1 MQYVGMDV
9 HWRRTT
15 ICILDENG
23 KRVKLF
29 EVRGA
34 WEKVLGELVRIRGAW
49 QVCFEASCG
58 YGWLYERLKK
68 MAQKVVSRFCE
79 RCGGEA
85 SAVAKKSN
93 HFLHLILTC
102 LTMGAWVF
110 VWMALLGLDKALD
123 APRCTECG
131 LIASKSI
138 A

>member
-1 MQYVGMDV
+1 MKNVYFGPLSSSGKFASMSQRAVESAAAA
-9 HWRRTT
+9 RLRA
-15 ICILDENG
+15 CIQNG
-23 KRVKLF
+23 LL
-29 EVRGA
+29 
-34 WEKVLGELVRIRGAW
+34 LGGPWSIPGSKGGLA
-49 QVCFEASCG
+49 
-58 YGWLYERLKK
+58 K